1 MSEKLVLE
9 IKIEDQLEEIYWE
22 MENIKNQMAFL
33 RRVSE
38 VEDNSELESLH
49 QDEYNQGRSNILESL
64 EEKIKAAKS
73 NIWQIIENERGQNEK

>member
-1 MSEKLVLE
+1 MSKKLVLE
-9 IKIEDQLEEIYWE
+9 IKMEDQLEEIYWE

-38 VEDNSELESLH
+38 VEDNSELESLIL
-49 QDEYNQGRSNILESL
+49 DEYNQGRSNILESL

-73 NIWQIIENERGQNEK
+73 NLWQIIENERGQNGE

>member
-64 EEKIKAAKS
+64 EEKIKTAKS
-73 NIWQIIENERGQNEK
+73 NLWQIIENERGQNEK

>member
-1 MSEKLVLE
+1 MSKKLVLE
-9 IKIEDQLEEIYWE
+9 IQLEDQLEEIYWE
-22 MENIKNQMAFL
+22 MENIKNQMSFL

-64 EEKIKAAKS
+64 EEKIKTAKS
-73 NIWQIIENERGQNEK
+73 NLWQIIENERGQNEK

>member
-9 IKIEDQLEEIYWE
+9 IKMEDQLEEIYWE
-22 MENIKNQMAFL
+22 MENIKNQMSFL

-38 VEDNSELESLH
+38 VEDNSELESLY

-64 EEKIKAAKS
+64 EEKIKEAKS
-73 NIWQIIENERGQNEK
+73 NLWQIIENERGQNGE